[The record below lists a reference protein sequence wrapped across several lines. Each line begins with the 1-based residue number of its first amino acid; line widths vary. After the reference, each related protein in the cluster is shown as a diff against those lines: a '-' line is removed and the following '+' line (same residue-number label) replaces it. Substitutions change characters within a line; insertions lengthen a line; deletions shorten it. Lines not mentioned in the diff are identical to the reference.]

1 MPQWDSKT
9 FEEKAT
15 NIARAFNAGRGD
27 LHDLTVK
34 MAKDQGLNEEQ
45 IRRLGRAVN
54 VKAFEQKFASLK
66 GQADRIVE
74 FDPVDPETV
83 IKDLGASSPAAEKRA
98 SAAYPELPD
107 QMRSDRGWNPSY
119 EKTASVD
126 VQREILNS
134 VPKDPP
140 IESQINHWR
149 KVAEDLRQKVA
160 GAEMRWDAAME
171 ELQAHSK
178 RIYWDRD
185 EFEKDAM
192 ALFGGDVGD
201 EASAVVVLDELVDAA
216 AVEGL
221 ERAIE
226 RGARYA
232 EAGADI
238 LFIEAPR
245 TRNERCDVG
254 DGPIA
259 EGAGHGFEGIGGAL
273 GGVPIL
279 RRHRDVDH

>member
-15 NIARAFNAGRGD
+15 TIARAVNAGRGD
-27 LHDLTVK
+27 MHDLTVK

-66 GQADRIVE
+66 GQSDRIVE
-74 FDPVDPETV
+74 FDPVDPEAV
-83 IKDLGASSPAAEKRA
+83 IKGLSSSSPAAEKKA

-107 QMRSDRGWNPSY
+107 QMRTDRGWNASY

-126 VQREILNS
+126 VQREILNA

-140 IESQINHWR
+140 IESQITHWR
-149 KVAEDLRQKVA
+149 KVAEDLRQKIA

-171 ELQAHSK
+171 ELQTHSK
-178 RIYWDRD
+178 RLYWDRD

-192 ALFGGDVGD
+192 ALFGGDVLFELNALRKTAKLEPV
-201 EASAVVVLDELVDAA
+201 EATYETATKLASHLFGEESEDTRLIKQAQEARVDYIRAEKA
-216 AVEGL
+216 LKIAE
-221 ERAIE
+221 ERAQAAFQKLTTNSS
-226 RGARYA
+226 RR
-232 EAGADI
+232 
-238 LFIEAPR
+238 R
-245 TRNERCDVG
+245 T
-254 DGPIA
+254 
-259 EGAGHGFEGIGGAL
+259 
-273 GGVPIL
+273 
-279 RRHRDVDH
+279 

>member
-83 IKDLGASSPAAEKRA
+83 IKGLGASSPAAEKRA

-107 QMRSDRGWNPSY
+107 QMRSDRGWNPAY

-192 ALFGGDVGD
+192 ALFGGDVLFELNALRKSAKLEPV
-201 EASAVVVLDELVDAA
+201 EATYEAATKLASHLFGEETEDTRLVKKAHEA
-216 AVEGL
+216 RVSFLKSSKAL
-221 ERAIE
+221 E
-226 RGARYA
+226 
-232 EAGADI
+232 
-238 LFIEAPR
+238 
-245 TRNERCDVG
+245 
-254 DGPIA
+254 IA
-259 EGAGHGFEGIGGAL
+259 EKKASELL
-273 GGVPIL
+273 GKVLG
-279 RRHRDVDH
+279 

>member
-15 NIARAFNAGRGD
+15 GIARAFNAGRGD

-66 GQADRIVE
+66 GHTDRIVE
-74 FDPVDPETV
+74 FDPVDPEVV
-83 IKDLGASSPAAEKRA
+83 IQGLSASSPAAEKRA
-98 SAAYPELPD
+98 SAAYPELPN
-107 QMRSDRGWNPSY
+107 QMRVDRGWNPSY

-126 VQREILNS
+126 VQREMLNA

-149 KVAEDLRQKVA
+149 KVAEDLRQKIA

-192 ALFGGDVGD
+192 ALYGG
-201 EASAVVVLDELVDAA
+201 
-216 AVEGL
+216 
-221 ERAIE
+221 
-226 RGARYA
+226 
-232 EAGADI
+232 DI
-238 LFIEAPR
+238 LFELNAMRKTAKLDPVVATYETATKLASHLFGEETEDTRLIKRAQEAR
-245 TRNERCDVG
+245 VVFLKASKALEV
-254 DGPIA
+254 A
-259 EGAGHGFEGIGGAL
+259 ENKASELVRKVL
-273 GGVPIL
+273 G
-279 RRHRDVDH
+279 

>member
-83 IKDLGASSPAAEKRA
+83 IKGLSAISPAAEKKA

-107 QMRSDRGWNPSY
+107 QMRVERGWNASY

-126 VQREILNS
+126 VQREMLNA

-140 IESQINHWR
+140 IETQINHWR
-149 KVAEDLRQKVA
+149 KVAEDLRQKSA

-192 ALFGGDVGD
+192 ALFGGDVLFELNALRKTAKLEPV
-201 EASAVVVLDELVDAA
+201 EATYETATKLASHLFGEESEDTRLIKQAHEARVAYLKATKALALAEKKAEELLQKVL
-216 AVEGL
+216 G
-221 ERAIE
+221 
-226 RGARYA
+226 
-232 EAGADI
+232 
-238 LFIEAPR
+238 
-245 TRNERCDVG
+245 
-254 DGPIA
+254 
-259 EGAGHGFEGIGGAL
+259 
-273 GGVPIL
+273 
-279 RRHRDVDH
+279 

>member
-192 ALFGGDVGD
+192 ALFGGDVLFELNALRKSAKLEPV
-201 EASAVVVLDELVDAA
+201 EATYEAATKLASHLFGEETEDTRLVKQAQEA
-216 AVEGL
+216 RIAYV
-221 ERAIE
+221 RAE
-226 RGARYA
+226 KA
-232 EAGADI
+232 
-238 LFIEAPR
+238 LK
-245 TRNERCDVG
+245 
-254 DGPIA
+254 IA
-259 EGAGHGFEGIGGAL
+259 NDRVKSTSEKLIGQK
-273 GGVPIL
+273 
-279 RRHRDVDH
+279 

>member
-1 MPQWDSKT
+1 MPQLDSKA

-15 NIARAFNAGRGD
+15 SIARAFNAGRGD

-74 FDPVDPETV
+74 FDPVDPEAV
-83 IKDLGASSPAAEKRA
+83 IMGLSLSSPAAEKKA

-107 QMRSDRGWNPSY
+107 QMRNARGWTPAY
-119 EKTASVD
+119 EKTASLD
-126 VQREILNS
+126 IQQEILKS

-140 IESQINHWR
+140 LESQINHWR
-149 KVAEDLRQKVA
+149 KVAEDLRQKIA
-160 GAEMRWDAAME
+160 GAEMRWDSAME
-171 ELQAHSK
+171 ELEAHSK

-192 ALFGGDVGD
+192 ALFGGDVLFELNALRKAAKLD
-201 EASAVVVLDELVDAA
+201 FVEATYETATKLATHLFGEESEDTRLIKQAQEARVAYF
-216 AVEGL
+216 
-221 ERAIE
+221 RAQK
-226 RGARYA
+226 A
-232 EAGADI
+232 
-238 LFIEAPR
+238 LK
-245 TRNERCDVG
+245 
-254 DGPIA
+254 IA
-259 EGAGHGFEGIGGAL
+259 EENITTRVKKL
-273 GGVPIL
+273 VTPS
-279 RRHRDVDH
+279 